1 MKKRIFTEYEKNK
14 MIELY
19 TSGKSTNYIKK
30 ELNIVPSVSIPFL
43 RKNNVQIR
51 STVNSE
57 NRKYTVNHD
66 YFEKIDTKDKAYF
79 LGFMFAD
86 GNNFLKGIRL
96 EIHSKDVE
104 ILNLFKKYIKYSG
117 KIHNTKRLRNKK
129 LYYSSKI
136 TINSFKLAQ
145 DSINLGF
152 VPNKTFKTVFPSIN
166 KELYPHFIRGYFDGD
181 GSICKNNVKTGTWNS
196 NFSGY
201 KDIILSIKK
210 ILIKEC
216 NLNNSKLQFKGDK
229 GICTYNIGGN
239 IQNFRLKEYLYKDCD
254 DLFLSRKKEKFDKV
268 SYKIVSK
275 ICSICGNKS
284 QAKGLCSKH
293 YHQERYNK
301 NKIKYV

>member
-117 KIHNTKRLRNKK
+117 KIYNKKRLRNKK

-152 VPNKTFKTVFPSIN
+152 VPNKTFKTVFP
-166 KELYPHFIRGYFDGD
+166 
-181 GSICKNNVKTGTWNS
+181 
-196 NFSGY
+196 
-201 KDIILSIKK
+201 
-210 ILIKEC
+210 
-216 NLNNSKLQFKGDK
+216 
-229 GICTYNIGGN
+229 
-239 IQNFRLKEYLYKDCD
+239 
-254 DLFLSRKKEKFDKV
+254 KV
-268 SYKIVSK
+268 T
-275 ICSICGNKS
+275 
-284 QAKGLCSKH
+284 
-293 YHQERYNK
+293 
-301 NKIKYV
+301 